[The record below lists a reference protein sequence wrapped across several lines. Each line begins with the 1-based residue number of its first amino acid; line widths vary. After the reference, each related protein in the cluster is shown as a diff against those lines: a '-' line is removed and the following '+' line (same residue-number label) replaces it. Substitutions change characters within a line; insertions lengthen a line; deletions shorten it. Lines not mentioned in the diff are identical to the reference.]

1 LATSTVHQAREALG
15 KRLRDLRRDAG
26 LNGRGLAI
34 LAGWHSSKVSKIE
47 YGKQS
52 LSEEDIRAWCRLCR
66 ADDQADDLVVAVRD
80 IEAMYVEWR
89 RRLRTG
95 TKARQDKSISIEGE
109 SELIRWYEPILIPG
123 LLHTAGYATAV
134 LKRVAAFYEIPD
146 DVDAGVSSRME
157 RQQVLYK
164 PGHRFHF
171 VMGQQALKTFVGDRD
186 VMAGQLD
193 RLLSVMSM
201 GRLRIGVIPGHAAYV
216 VPSNQFII
224 FDDRLVHVEAVSA
237 EISVTQPREIDL
249 YARSFAA
256 LAKLAFYGTG
266 ARRIIMDELENL
278 QRDDVSLPAGAEPHG
293 IGASGD

>member
-1 LATSTVHQAREALG
+1 LATRTVYQAREALG

-26 LNGRGLAI
+26 LTGRGLAI

-47 YGKQS
+47 YGKQGP
-52 LSEEDIRAWCRLCR
+52 SEEDIRTWCRLCR
-66 ADDQADDLVVAVRD
+66 ADGQSDDLVIAVRD

-89 RRLRTG
+89 RRLQTG

-123 LLHTAGYATAV
+123 LLHTAEYAAAV
-134 LKRVAAFYEIPD
+134 LKRVASFYEIPD
-146 DVDAGVSSRME
+146 DVDAGVSSRMQ

-164 PGHRFHF
+164 PGHHFHF
-171 VMGQQALKTFVGDRD
+171 VLGQQALKTLVGDRD

-201 GRLRIGVIPGHAAYV
+201 GRLRMGIIPANAPYV

-224 FDDRLVHVEAVSA
+224 FDNRLVQVEAVSA

-256 LAKLAFYGTG
+256 LAKLAHYGAG
-266 ARRIIMDELENL
+266 ARRIIMNELEEL
-278 QRDDVSLPAGAEPHG
+278 QRDDVSSPTEG
-293 IGASGD
+293 

>member
-1 LATSTVHQAREALG
+1 MVTSAVHQAREALG
-15 KRLRDLRRDAG
+15 KRLREVRRDAG
-26 LNGRGLAI
+26 LTGRSLAV

-52 LSEEDIRAWCRLCR
+52 PSEDDIRAWCYLCR
-66 ADDQADDLVVAVRD
+66 AEDQARDLVVAVRG

-89 RRLRTG
+89 RRLQTG

-123 LLHTAGYATAV
+123 LLHTAEYATAV

-171 VMGQQALKTFVGDRD
+171 VMGQQALKTRVGDRD

-201 GRLRIGVIPGHAAYV
+201 SRLRLGIIPSGAPYL
-216 VPSNQFII
+216 VPSNQFIV
-224 FDDRLVHVEAVSA
+224 FDDRLVHVETVSA

-256 LAKLAFYGTG
+256 LAKLALYGAS
-266 ARRIIMDELENL
+266 ARKIIMDELGEF
-278 QRDDVSLPAGAEPHG
+278 QRADT
-293 IGASGD
+293 